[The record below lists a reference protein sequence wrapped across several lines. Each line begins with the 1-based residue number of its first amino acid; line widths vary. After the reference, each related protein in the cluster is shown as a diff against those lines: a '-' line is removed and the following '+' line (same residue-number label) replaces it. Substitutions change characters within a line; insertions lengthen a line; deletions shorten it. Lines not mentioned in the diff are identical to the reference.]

1 MLLATHIVSD
11 IESIADQVL
20 LMKKGK
26 LVKADTPERLIDSIT
41 DSWTPVS
48 HYVSL
53 EDVYL
58 YYLDADM
65 GAGDKWASGKG
76 YF

>member
-26 LVKADTPERLIDSIT
+26 LIKTDTPQQLIDSVP
-41 DSWTPVS
+41 DSWTPVA

-58 YYLDADM
+58 YYLDTDTEET
-65 GAGDKWASGKG
+65 GR
-76 YF
+76 